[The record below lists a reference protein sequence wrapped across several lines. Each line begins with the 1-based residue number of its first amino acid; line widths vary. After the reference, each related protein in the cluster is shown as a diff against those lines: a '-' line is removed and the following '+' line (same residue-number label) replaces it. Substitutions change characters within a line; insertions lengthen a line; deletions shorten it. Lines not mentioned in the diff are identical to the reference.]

1 MAAMQPWAKGPHD
14 PQMNREWEPKKTP
27 SLTPIQVMDK
37 VLSQLSTRGIGFDS
51 HKLFFNELASLGG
64 TVPKPSYPPFDILS
78 TGKDSYEIRLALAGF
93 TREDIEITFQDQVLT
108 VAGSKEDE
116 DTDAY
121 FHKGIGGRD
130 FKQTFPLAE
139 YIEVKDAVMKDG
151 ILTISLDR
159 NVPEELK
166 PKTITIK

>member
-1 MAAMQPWAKGPHD
+1 MASGINSYNNKEWDKNPH
-14 PQMNREWEPKKTP
+14 QMETLKPRPAVPLEV
-27 SLTPIQVMDK
+27 IMDR
-37 VLSQLSTRGIGFDS
+37 VLSQLSTRGIGFNN
-51 HKLFFNELASLGG
+51 HEVFFRELSNMGS
-64 TVPKPSYPPFDILS
+64 PKSTYPPFDILS
-78 TGKDSYEIRLALAGF
+78 TGEDSYEIRLALAGF
-93 TREDIEITFQDQVLT
+93 GREDIELTFKDQILSVSG
-108 VAGSKEDE
+108 AKKEE

-139 YIEVKDAVMKDG
+139 YIEVKDAAMKDG

-166 PKTITIK
+166 PKTIKIK